1 MLQRQAQPSSA
12 RARHESS
19 PTTELCAELEGA
31 SRGAHRVSGARQ
43 RSGGV
48 EKYSS
53 IASRQAPEHGSTA
66 VSPGPDSR
74 ISAAIFSA
82 QIDADPG
89 AEHPAAR
96 AVATRLVRCQSE
108 ALAYHASTDWKWC
121 ACAPFPRFLE
131 NAGASQSRSCAK

>member
-1 MLQRQAQPSSA
+1 MRTASA
-12 RARHESS
+12 KESHG
-19 PTTELCAELEGA
+19 LGD
-31 SRGAHRVSGARQ
+31 VSGARQ

-66 VSPGPDSR
+66 
-74 ISAAIFSA
+74 ISSGTALEDQRRGLLGAV
-82 QIDADPG
+82 DADPG

-108 ALAYHASTDWKWC
+108 ALTHHASIDWKWC
-121 ACAPFPRFLE
+121 ACAPFTRLVE